1 MVKKK
6 SPSKSKSSPSQ
17 APPPRPNLS
26 VRRKVILSIVVVAS
40 FFLVAEGMLRVA
52 GYRVPLGV
60 ERMEFTFPIDDYN
73 TNSPQ
78 PFLARDDTLFW
89 RPRPGALGHNSMGF
103 YGPEFSA
110 DKPDGVFRVVCLGD
124 SCTHFGPITYPD
136 MLRGYLDKVAP
147 GQFEVIN
154 AGVIGYTSFQ
164 GKRLLETEAI
174 RWDPD
179 LVTVY
184 FGWNDHW
191 LARGFQDKDQQSGES
206 TVADG
211 LGNARIFQL
220 IRSFV
225 KRPPSTADSGM
236 RVEPE
241 DYRANLREISAIC
254 EANGIRCWYL
264 TAPHAFDIGVPPY
277 LIESGEAKNLED
289 LLEIHRNYN
298 QIVRDVADARG
309 DTLIDLEKEIDPMN
323 KLELFI
329 DDHIHLSQQGRLLV
343 AKRLAEELRAS
354 AILQVDD
361 DQ

>member
-6 SPSKSKSSPSQ
+6 SPSQSKQ
-17 APPPRPNLS
+17 PPPEPPQPRRTIS
-26 VRRKVILSIVVVAS
+26 AGRKVILSVVVVAS
-40 FFLVAEGMLRVA
+40 FFVVVEALLRVA
-52 GYRVPLGV
+52 GYRVPVGV

-78 PFLARDDTLFW
+78 PFLARDETLFW

-103 YGPEFSA
+103 YGPDFSA
-110 DKPDGVFRVVCLGD
+110 DKQDGVFRIVCLGD

-136 MLRGYLDKVAP
+136 MLRAYLDKVAP
-147 GQFEVIN
+147 GKFEVIN

-174 RWDPD
+174 QWDPD

-211 LGNARIFQL
+211 LGNARLFQL
-220 IRSFV
+220 IQSFV
-225 KRPPSTADSGM
+225 QRHPAAASGM

-241 DYRANLREISAIC
+241 DYRANLSAISATC
-254 EANGIRCWYL
+254 QANGIRCWYL

-277 LIESGEAKNLED
+277 LVESGEAKNLED
-289 LLEIHRNYN
+289 LLEIHRSYN

-343 AKRLAEELRAS
+343 AKRMADELRAS
-354 AILQVDD
+354 GVLQVDA